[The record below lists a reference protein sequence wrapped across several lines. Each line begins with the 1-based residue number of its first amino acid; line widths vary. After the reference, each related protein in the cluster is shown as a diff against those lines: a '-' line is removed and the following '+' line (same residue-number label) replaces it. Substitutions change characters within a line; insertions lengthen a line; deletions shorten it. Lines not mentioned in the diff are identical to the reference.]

1 MLTPRKGLYGFMINC
16 SIFITG
22 WIQILS
28 IFENLFAPFVLDIWL
43 LCDICD
49 TNKLLLYIFFLTIY
63 SDCMGAI
70 Q

>member
-28 IFENLFAPFVLDIWL
+28 IFENLFAPFVLD
-43 LCDICD
+43 
-49 TNKLLLYIFFLTIY
+49 
-63 SDCMGAI
+63 DCYV
-70 Q
+70 